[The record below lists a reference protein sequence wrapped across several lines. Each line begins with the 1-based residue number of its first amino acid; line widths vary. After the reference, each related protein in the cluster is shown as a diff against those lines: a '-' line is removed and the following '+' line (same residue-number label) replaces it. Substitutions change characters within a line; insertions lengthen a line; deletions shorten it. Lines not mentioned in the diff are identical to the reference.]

1 MADIQKYFMQ
11 FDDAIRYGRDDE
23 MKLLSEKRQRVLDR
37 LSEGIKRQRREGKTI
52 PSYEHFNQGSYAM
65 KTGIK
70 PVDRD
75 FDIDVG
81 LRFEIPKSKYDPVEV
96 KRWVHDAV
104 AGHTK
109 KVELR
114 RSCVTVFYQEKGED
128 LYHVDLAVYAGA
140 DGRDYLAK
148 GKSTSAPE
156 QRLWDESD
164 PQGLIKAVADRFT
177 DQDAEQFRRAIR
189 ALKRWKD
196 ERFSKD
202 GHAAPKGIA
211 LTIAA
216 YRWFQVSKVI
226 GYGGTAEYN
235 DLAALRGL
243 AGEMLSRF
251 QPTWQP
257 RMQVTLPVSP
267 HADLCA
273 MMSDGQMRDFK
284 DRLQA
289 LYDALT
295 AAQTAANPH
304 AACKELRKQFGN
316 DFPVPD
322 QSGC

>member
-1 MADIQKYFMQ
+1 MADVQKYLIQ
-11 FDDAIRYGRDDE
+11 FDDAIRYERDDE
-23 MKLLSEKRQRVLDR
+23 MKILSEKRQRILDR
-37 LSEGIKRQRREGKTI
+37 LSEGIRRQRKQGKTI
-52 PSYEHFNQGSYAM
+52 PSYEHFNQGSFAM

-81 LRFEIPKSKYDPVEV
+81 LRFDIPKSKYDPVEV
-96 KRWVHDAV
+96 KCWVHDAV
-104 AGHTK
+104 DGHTK

-128 LYHVDLAVYAGA
+128 RYHVDLAIYAGA
-140 DGRDYLAK
+140 GGKDYLAK
-148 GKSTSAPE
+148 GKSTSPPE
-156 QRLWDESD
+156 QRSWEESD
-164 PQGLIKAVADRFT
+164 PQGLIDAVATRFT
-177 DQDAEQFRRAIR
+177 GQDAEQFRRAIR

-216 YRWFQVSKVI
+216 YRWFQVSKEVTFS
-226 GYGGTAEYN
+226 GNTKYD
-235 DLAALRGL
+235 DLAALRHF

-257 RMQVTLPVSP
+257 RLEVTLPVPP
-267 HADLCA
+267 HSDLCA
-273 MMSDGQMRDFK
+273 MMSDGQMRDFQ

-289 LYDALT
+289 LYDAL
-295 AAQTAANPH
+295 AFAQMAANPIS
-304 AACKELRKQFGN
+304 ACRELRKHFGD
-316 DFPVPD
+316 DFPLPN
-322 QSGC
+322 QSGR

>member
-1 MADIQKYFMQ
+1 MADIQKYLVQ
-11 FDDAIRYGRDDE
+11 FDDAIRYERDDE
-23 MKLLSEKRQRVLDR
+23 MKILSEKRQRVLDR
-37 LSEGIKRQRREGKTI
+37 LSEGIKRQRRERKTI

-65 KTGIK
+65 KTGVK

-81 LRFEIPKSKYDPVEV
+81 LRFDIAKSKYDPVEV

-104 AGHTK
+104 DGHTK

-128 LYHVDLAVYAGA
+128 QYHVDLAVYAGA
-140 DGRDYLAK
+140 GGTDYLAK
-148 GKSTSAPE
+148 GKINSAPE
-156 QRLWDESD
+156 HRSWEESD
-164 PQGLIKAVADRFT
+164 PQGLIDAVASRFT
-177 DQDAEQFRRAIR
+177 GQDAEQFRRAIR

-202 GHAAPKGIA
+202 GDAAPKGIA

-216 YRWFQVSKVI
+216 YRWFQVSKQAT
-226 GYGGTAEYN
+226 GYN
-235 DLAALRGL
+235 DLEALRGL
-243 AGEMLSRF
+243 ASAMLSRF
-251 QPTWQP
+251 QPMWQP
-257 RMQVTLPVSP
+257 RLQVTLPVAP
-267 HADLCA
+267 HSDLCA
-273 MMSDGQMRDFK
+273 MMSDGQMREFK

-289 LYDALT
+289 LHDALT
-295 AAQTAANPH
+295 AAHAATDSQ

-322 QSGC
+322 QSRR